1 MPPTS
6 LLLLHSL
13 RSKGYTAK
21 IVVSITSGLCDF
33 VLCNSQDVATKQ
45 QKY

>member
-21 IVVSITSGLCDF
+21 IVVHVTSALCDF
-33 VLCNSQDVATKQ
+33 VLQAGWNVATKQ
-45 QKY
+45 QK